1 MKKKKINLDDDISH
15 LPSDEQLEIERWR
28 QQRVDLVRRRLNE
41 EVKSELEVE
50 TSLQRH
56 SKPFLRV
63 LVHSIDP
70 KEGKAEHAML
80 TVWSPTEDQRNLL
93 KEGKL
98 IQVFNLAVRGEM
110 NGILNLSGNEK
121 TIIQSFTSSKP
132 LNFDERRP
140 GFLPRRLLSVFEA
153 HKLSRLAEHGGRSEC
168 YKSDLKYF
176 DMDIAGIRIHQQ
188 KVYEPHQGH
197 VTYVTD
203 ESCLVLRIHSKKA
216 LNTIATK
223 EQNNQGKP
231 FPIVCLRDLRIHSY
245 DNHQN
250 CAVAEY
256 GDLSSTFLA
265 HKRIEELEIWTSL
278 STCAKGTILSR
289 LSCSINAM
297 LPFYS
302 QHGER
307 KAIIGYIVHIALSK
321 RENMMS
327 VTVDCNGFGS
337 YICELPHHLL
347 DQMVKIVEDD
357 GCLSRVIL
365 SRSEEAIAPSLGR
378 LAAIFRCRS
387 FLWRFQIY
395 TRTCASRSSS
405 SPPKY
410 IIEEASKADK
420 IAIAKAID
428 SWF

>member
-1 MKKKKINLDDDISH
+1 MT
-15 LPSDEQLEIERWR
+15 SDEQLEVERWR
-28 QQRVDLVRRRLNE
+28 QQRADQVRRRLNE

-70 KEGKAEHAML
+70 KIDKAEHAIL
-80 TVWSPTEDQRNLL
+80 TVWRPTEDQINAL

-121 TIIQSFTSSKP
+121 MIIQSFPSSEY
-132 LNFDERRP
+132 LDFDERRP
-140 GFLPRRLLSVFEA
+140 GFLPRRLLSVFEV
-153 HKLSRLAEHGGRSEC
+153 HKLSRLAEFGGRPEC
-168 YKSDLKYF
+168 YKSDRKYF
-176 DMDIAGIRIHQQ
+176 DVDVAGIRIYQQ
-188 KVYEPHQGH
+188 KVNEPHQGY

-203 ESCLVLRIHSKKA
+203 ESCLVLKILSKKA
-216 LNTIATK
+216 LNTIGTQ
-223 EQNNQGKP
+223 EQSSQDKQ

-245 DNHQN
+245 DSNQN
-250 CAVAEY
+250 CAVVEY

-265 HKRIEELEIWTSL
+265 HTRIQELEIWTSS
-278 STCAKGTILSR
+278 STSGQGPILSR
-289 LSCSINAM
+289 LSCNINAR

-302 QHGER
+302 QYGER
-307 KAIIGYIVHIALSK
+307 KTIIGYIVHIAFSK

-347 DQMVKIVEDD
+347 DHMVKIVEDD
-357 GCLSRVIL
+357 GCLTRVVL

-387 FLWRFQIY
+387 FLWRFQIC
-395 TRTCASRSSS
+395 TKTCASRSSSSS

-420 IAIAKAID
+420 LAIAKAMD